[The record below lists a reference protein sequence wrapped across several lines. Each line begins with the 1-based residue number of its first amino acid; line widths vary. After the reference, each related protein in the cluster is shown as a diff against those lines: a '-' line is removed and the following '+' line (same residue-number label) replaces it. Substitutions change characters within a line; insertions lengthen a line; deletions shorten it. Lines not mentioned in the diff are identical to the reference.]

1 MCRNTFMEDI
11 KKENDNDVYVRLAQS
26 FDKSKEEQTAVF
38 EDASNEL
45 ENLEIE
51 KERLKREYKNAK
63 IKSDELSSSLNEC
76 KSYSKHRYR
85 IPNLR
90 IDYLEAKSDSF
101 AKGIGRNKLFI
112 VFFIGSILG
121 VVIESIWC
129 IFRHNELQSRQGLI
143 WGPFNPVYG
152 IGAVLLT
159 IFLYKYRNRSA
170 IYSFLG
176 SMIIGSALEYSLSF
190 LQELFFGSVSWDYS
204 ALPFN
209 LNGRICLLYSI
220 FWGIIGV
227 MWIKL
232 LYPMISRITL
242 NIPKEIGDNLVLIL
256 FIFMIINSL
265 ASISAVHRWSER
277 INNVKAENA
286 LDIVLDKYYP
296 DERMEKIYP
305 NMVFT

>member
-1 MCRNTFMEDI
+1 MEEME
-11 KKENDNDVYVRLAQS
+11 KESEVYVRLAQS
-26 FDKSKEEQTAVF
+26 FDAPKDEQREIF
-38 EDASNEL
+38 EDAAKEL
-45 ENLEIE
+45 NDLKKE
-51 KERLKREYKNAK
+51 KERLRKQYRNIRKR
-63 IKSDELSSSLNEC
+63 SDELSSSLSEGRR
-76 KSYSKHRYR
+76 YSNHRSG
-85 IPNLR
+85 IPNFR
-90 IDYLEAKSDSF
+90 VDYLESKSDSF
-101 AKGIGRNKLFI
+101 AKGISFNKLFI
-112 VFFIGSILG
+112 VFVAGSVLG
-121 VVIESIWC
+121 VIIESLWC
-129 IFRHNELQSRQGLI
+129 IFRYGVLESRKGLI

-176 SMIIGSALEYSLSF
+176 SMLIGSVLEYSLSF
-190 LQELFFGSVSWDYS
+190 LQELFLGSVSWDYS

-232 LYPMISRITL
+232 IYPMISRITL

-256 FIFMIINSL
+256 LIFMIINSL

-277 INNVKAENA
+277 IDNVKAENA
-286 LDIVLDKYYP
+286 LDMVLDKYYP
-296 DERMEKIYP
+296 DERLEKIYP